1 MDPKT
6 ESNMLKIN
14 KTILLHLQ
22 MYETISV
29 KEIKGKHADL
39 SNFKNKLVRL
49 KAEETV
55 QKK

>member
-29 KEIKGKHADL
+29 KEIKEKHADL
-39 SNFKNKLVRL
+39 NNFRNKLVRL